1 LQRLREQLI
10 TARAEG
16 ASEAQKGEL
25 VRRLRAWL
33 LDHVLQMDF
42 RLKPHLR

>member
-1 LQRLREQLI
+1 V
-10 TARAEG
+10 ARH
-16 ASEAQKGEL
+16 GEL
-25 VRRLRAWL
+25 IRLLRAWL